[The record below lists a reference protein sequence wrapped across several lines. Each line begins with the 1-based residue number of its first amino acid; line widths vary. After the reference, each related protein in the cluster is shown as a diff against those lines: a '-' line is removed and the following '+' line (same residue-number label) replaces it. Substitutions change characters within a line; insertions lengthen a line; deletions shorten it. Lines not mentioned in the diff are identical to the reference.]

1 MKVLLIRPQAP
12 NKLSFINILDNEP
25 LELEYLYTELQ
36 HRGIESYI
44 YDGLIENTSVKD
56 TISRENPDVVAVTGY
71 ITQQKLMIEYCRIA
85 KENNSNTITI
95 VGGVHV
101 QRNFEAFYHD
111 SIDYL
116 LRSESVFAFGELI
129 TGADLAEINGL
140 IYKQDGRF
148 IQNELV
154 PIDIN
159 SLPIPDRSFFN
170 KHKSK
175 YHYLHLQEVATIKTA
190 FSCPYSCNFCYC
202 TLLAGGKYRARDLS
216 LVIEELKTI
225 ESQNIQIVDDDFLV
239 DKTRLLEFIRLVRE
253 NKIEKTFICYSRADF
268 VASNEDLVREL
279 RSIGFM
285 YFLVGLE
292 AISNEELVAM
302 NKQVNIDENRRCIEV
317 LRNANAHCIALMIA
331 PLSADKE
338 YFRKLYDFVKET
350 KLLYVTVSMF
360 TPIPGT
366 PLYEE
371 YKDRIVSD
379 DIEDYDFL
387 HLVLEPEK
395 LTRQQFYKEYNKLI
409 LHLYNLAKKSG
420 IYDFMDIEFYKNMLT
435 GYLKRKMRGY

>member
-253 NKIEKTFICYSRADF
+253 NKIEKTFICYSRSDF

-409 LHLYNLAKKSG
+409 LRLYNLAKKSG